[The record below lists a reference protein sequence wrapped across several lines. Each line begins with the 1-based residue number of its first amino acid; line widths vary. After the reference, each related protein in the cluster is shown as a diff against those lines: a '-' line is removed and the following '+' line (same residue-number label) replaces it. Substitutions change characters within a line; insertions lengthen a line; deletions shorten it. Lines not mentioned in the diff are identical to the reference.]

1 MQSFFLLQQFLQVS
15 EESEVVGIERVG
27 YVSMKLNTET
37 ASENLKRISNT
48 LKINTAFF

>member
-1 MQSFFLLQQFLQVS
+1 MKSFFPLEQLLHIS
-15 EESEVVGIERVG
+15 KESKVAGPEYVG

-37 ASENLKRISNT
+37 ASANLKRIADT